1 MLLFSEKWPGI
12 CENAA
17 VTDGRVAGVYPDGAW
32 IYPDKVRAVRARCGA
47 ESGER
52 IAGAERAQKGAKD
65 PRPVWIGA
73 GAVAV
78 QV

>member
-17 VTDGRVAGVYPDGAW
+17 VTDGRVAGVCLNGAW
-32 IYPDKVRAVRARCGA
+32 ICPDKVRAVRARCGA
-47 ESGER
+47 ENEER
-52 IAGAERAQKGAKD
+52 MAGTERAQKGAKD

>member
-1 MLLFSEKWPGI
+1 MEAQTGTGRAEDSGVYEYGGKKCGACGL
-12 CENAA
+12 A
-17 VTDGRVAGVYPDGAW
+17 VRLRAGVGRGGP
-32 IYPDKVRAVRARCGA
+32 KRARM
-47 ESGER
+47 
-52 IAGAERAQKGAKD
+52 GAKD

>member
-1 MLLFSEKWPGI
+1 MPPSQEAPCRELCAMVLGY
-12 CENAA
+12 A
-17 VTDGRVAGVYPDGAW
+17 VMKCGLCG
-32 IYPDKVRAVRARCGA
+32 RAVGLRARNAQRARNG
-47 ESGER
+47 R
-52 IAGAERAQKGAKD
+52 KRAQKGAKD